1 MSTDYPKLVT
11 GMQMAQID
19 RCSIDE
25 HGIPGLELMERAGAE
40 VVEVIRDRSD
50 GLEGLSVAV
59 VCGKGNNG
67 GDGLVVARLLHEA
80 GVKVRAFLTS
90 PRDAQ
95 SPDTAHNLSRLADAG
110 LDAEPYPRPESGT
123 AELRQADVIVDAILG
138 TGFKGSVRAE
148 LAGVIEQI
156 NAAGQHVVAVDLP
169 SGVEADTGKV
179 HGVCVNASVTV
190 TFGLAKIG
198 HLFFPGR
205 SFCGDLELADI
216 GFPPEAV
223 ATCPIRTFLI
233 SAEAVAAALPNRAP
247 DAHKGSCG
255 SVAVIAG
262 SVGMTGA
269 AVLTADSA
277 LLCGAGRVSLGVPAS
292 LNDIMEI
299 KLTEVMT
306 KPLPEVRHRRCLSL
320 RALGE
325 IEAMLDKRDCLAV
338 GPGLGTYRETTEL
351 VRRLVARQLTG
362 RELGSRKR
370 LPIVIDADGINA
382 FSGFTDIL
390 KKGDVAHPLVLTP
403 HVGEFARLTGT
414 DKAALCEQPLEHAR
428 AFATEYG
435 VILVLKGA
443 PTLVALPDGRVMVNP
458 TGNAGMATAGSG
470 DVLTG
475 TIAGLIAQGLPAD
488 DAACAGVFLHGLS
501 GDLARDQLGQWGMKA
516 GDISQCLPQAV
527 FQTASPERLAAL
539 TSP

>member
-1 MSTDYPKLVT
+1 MSTEYPKLVT
-11 GMQMAQID
+11 GTQMAQID
-19 RCSIDE
+19 RCSIEE
-25 HGIPGLELMERAGAE
+25 HGVPGLELMERAGAE
-40 VVEVIRDRSD
+40 VVEVIRDRWD
-50 GLEGLSVAV
+50 GLEGLSAAV

-80 GVKVRAFLTS
+80 GVAVRVFLTS
-90 PRDAQ
+90 PKEAQ
-95 SPDTAHNLSRLADAG
+95 SPDTTHNLSRLADAG
-110 LDAEPYPRPESGT
+110 LAAEPYPMSEEGT
-123 AELRQADVIVDAILG
+123 AALQQADVIVDAILG
-138 TGFKGSVRAE
+138 TGFRGSLRPE

-169 SGVEADTGKV
+169 SGVEADTGQV
-179 HGVCVNASVTV
+179 PGVCVSASVTV

-205 SFCGDLELADI
+205 SFCGDLELTDI
-216 GFPPEAV
+216 DFPPQAV
-223 ATCPIRTFLI
+223 ATCPTRTFLI
-233 SAEAVAAALPNRAP
+233 SAEAVAALIPNRAP

-262 SVGMTGA
+262 SVGMSGA
-269 AVLTADSA
+269 AALTADSA

-306 KPLPEVRHRRCLSL
+306 RPLPEVKRRRCLSL

-325 IEAMLDKRDCLAV
+325 IEAMLEKTDCLAV
-338 GPGLGTYRETTEL
+338 GPGLGTYRETAEL
-351 VRRLVARQLTG
+351 VRRLLTRQLG
-362 RELGSRKR
+362 GGDR

-390 KKGDVAHPLVLTP
+390 KQGALAHPLVLTP

-475 TIAGLIAQGLPAD
+475 TVAGLIAQGLPAD
-488 DAACAGVFLHGLS
+488 DAACVGVFLHGLS
-501 GDLARDQLGQWGMKA
+501 GDLARERLGQWGMKA
-516 GDISQCLPQAV
+516 GDISRCLPEAVSQAAR
-527 FQTASPERLAAL
+527 QSDSP
-539 TSP
+539 P